1 MIVTDNIMAL
11 VEQVPYKCTP
21 AGIPCLLLVFIDA
34 TQTYLIAAVPHTID
48 PELKAGHHLIGVLF
62 LDKRDDQW
70 TVCAAGDERCHSEY
84 AKQRRHEALVGFTNG
99 EFGMFGA
106 HA

>member
-1 MIVTDNIMAL
+1 MTVTDNIMAL
-11 VEQVPYKCTP
+11 VEQVPFKTTP
-21 AGIPCLLLVFIDA
+21 EGIPCLMLVFIDA
-34 TQTYLIAAVPHTID
+34 AQTYLIAALPNTIGD
-48 PELKAGHHLIGVLF
+48 ELKAGHHLIGVLF
-62 LDKRDDQW
+62 LDKWDDQW

-99 EFGMFGA
+99 KFGMFGA